1 MVFVSLY
8 GVQYGVCE
16 EITCETNEILLIHQ
30 TSLFK
35 RERRGDSHCVIANRL
50 KRKQRQ
56 RVPASDRHGPCLRV
70 YKTFSNIQTHSE
82 NSIRSVRESSCIK
95 ACQNCYK
102 HCYITMK
109 LLKSTVTL
117 LNTCEKLKVMHET
130 QCDLG
135 NKPNGKGQ

>member
-56 RVPASDRHGPCLRV
+56 RVPASDRHKLTARILSGPYENLAV
-70 YKTFSNIQTHSE
+70 SKLVKTAI
-82 NSIRSVRESSCIK
+82 
-95 ACQNCYK
+95 
-102 HCYITMK
+102 
-109 LLKSTVTL
+109 
-117 LNTCEKLKVMHET
+117 NTAI
-130 QCDLG
+130 
-135 NKPNGKGQ
+135 

>member
-56 RVPASDRHGPCLRV
+56 RVPASDRHGHGPCLRV
-70 YKTFSNIQTHSE
+70 FNLRLFKYT
-82 NSIRSVRESSCIK
+82 NSQREFYQVRTRI
-95 ACQNCYK
+95 
-102 HCYITMK
+102 
-109 LLKSTVTL
+109 
-117 LNTCEKLKVMHET
+117 
-130 QCDLG
+130 
-135 NKPNGKGQ
+135 

>member
-1 MVFVSLY
+1 MVLVSLY

-30 TSLFK
+30 TFLFK

-70 YKTFSNIQTHSE
+70 FKTLIYKLTARILSGPYE
-82 NSIRSVRESSCIK
+82 NLAVS
-95 ACQNCYK
+95 
-102 HCYITMK
+102 K
-109 LLKSTVTL
+109 LVKTAI
-117 LNTCEKLKVMHET
+117 NTAINT
-130 QCDLG
+130 AI
-135 NKPNGKGQ
+135 

>member
-1 MVFVSLY
+1 MRFEPAASEVKGKCANHLATEAPVVFVSLY

-70 YKTFSNIQTHSE
+70 
-82 NSIRSVRESSCIK
+82 
-95 ACQNCYK
+95 
-102 HCYITMK
+102 
-109 LLKSTVTL
+109 
-117 LNTCEKLKVMHET
+117 
-130 QCDLG
+130 
-135 NKPNGKGQ
+135 

>member
-35 RERRGDSHCVIANRL
+35 QERRGDSHCVIANRL

-70 YKTFSNIQTHSE
+70 FKTLIYKLTARILSGPYE
-82 NSIRSVRESSCIK
+82 NLAVS
-95 ACQNCYK
+95 
-102 HCYITMK
+102 K
-109 LLKSTVTL
+109 LVKTAI
-117 LNTCEKLKVMHET
+117 NTAI
-130 QCDLG
+130 
-135 NKPNGKGQ
+135 

>member
-1 MVFVSLY
+1 MVFVLLY

-30 TSLFK
+30 ASLFK

-70 YKTFSNIQTHSE
+70 FTSISKTLIYKLTARILSGPYE
-82 NSIRSVRESSCIK
+82 NLAVS
-95 ACQNCYK
+95 
-102 HCYITMK
+102 K
-109 LLKSTVTL
+109 LVKTAI
-117 LNTCEKLKVMHET
+117 NTAI
-130 QCDLG
+130 
-135 NKPNGKGQ
+135 